1 MPKKRRDQHPKME
14 ALKGHEEEPH
24 LDRTATAMTSASWA
38 KPSRICMIWSV
49 EAVLALDEYLIV
61 TEKMHWLCMEE
72 KQYGEINRQFEKH
85 R

>member
-1 MPKKRRDQHPKME
+1 
-14 ALKGHEEEPH
+14 
-24 LDRTATAMTSASWA
+24 MTSASWA
-38 KPSRICMIWSV
+38 KPSRICMIWSD